1 MKRYRSLTIARENY
15 LTALINGYQQ
25 ELLKLQEKDNILT
38 NQQKKKLQDEMETFK
53 SQCDMGFR
61 DGVLKEGV
69 EDVPTN
75 TFLNFATSIANDY
88 PLINDILETLI
99 GSTKDTDVN
108 KIKTHEV
115 KMKRASHALSG
126 LIALGNQKYP
136 NDIQLLFGLLCLS
149 YGGGKQFINMF
160 NSIGLCLHWDS
171 L

>member
-1 MKRYRSLTIARENY
+1 M
-15 LTALINGYQQ
+15 TALINGYQQ
-25 ELLKLQEKDNILT
+25 ELLKLQEKDNILK
-38 NQQKKKLQDEMETFK
+38 NQQKNKLQDEMETFK

-61 DGVLKEGV
+61 DGVLKEAV

-115 KMKRASHALSG
+115 KT
-126 LIALGNQKYP
+126 
-136 NDIQLLFGLLCLS
+136 
-149 YGGGKQFINMF
+149 
-160 NSIGLCLHWDS
+160 
-171 L
+171 